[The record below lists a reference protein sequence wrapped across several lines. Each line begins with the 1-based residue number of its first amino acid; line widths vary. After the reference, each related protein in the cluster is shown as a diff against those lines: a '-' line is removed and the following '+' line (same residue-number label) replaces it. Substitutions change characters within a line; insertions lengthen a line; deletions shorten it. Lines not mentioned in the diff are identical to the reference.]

1 MGMEYY
7 ANVAE
12 TVEQDFVEKTC
23 PKEFETF
30 IDALDQDNEVTLES
44 FADRADTD
52 DNEKN
57 TEFFKE
63 YEALQKA
70 FKKKIGLDLYVGYHD
85 RQEDG
90 DGDIDG
96 VYWYLDFND
105 VYEMTPAAKKI
116 ADKISRQS
124 YVTCG

>member
-1 MGMEYY
+1 MSMENY

-23 PKEFETF
+23 PKEFNAF
-30 IDALDQDNEVTLES
+30 IDALDKEDGVTLEN

-52 DNEKN
+52 DNEKD
-57 TEFFKE
+57 TVFFKK
-63 YEALQKA
+63 YKALQKA
-70 FKKKIGLDLYVGYHD
+70 FKEKLGLDLYISYHD

-96 VYWYLDFND
+96 VFWYLDFDD

-116 ADKISRQS
+116 ADKITRQS
-124 YVTCG
+124 YVTFG